1 MSKLL
6 ADLGSEMANKMLFL
20 TFLATYFVSIRGD
33 AAPAAAAPPLR
44 CQAADK
50 TFLPSATSCEDEVKN
65 CAETFKTALTKDA
78 RDPLCDNDLFKDVVT
93 TKCAKTCGVCCENPN
108 FSCED
113 DPAYAKRCPDMKTL
127 CTSTLPGMKE
137 KMAKLCPA
145 TCGLCAQSSCRD
157 ALPDCATTASLC
169 NDVNFG
175 DIWKQQ
181 CARTCNSCSNT
192 GATATVTPPA
202 TPCLDSRANCAQLA
216 GMGFCT
222 NQFYMQKDPT
232 FIRRT
237 CGKSCKMC

>member
-1 MSKLL
+1 
-6 ADLGSEMANKMLFL
+6 MANKMLFL
-20 TFLATYFVSIRGD
+20 TVLATYFVSIRGD

-181 CARTCNSCSNT
+181 CARTCNSCT
-192 GATATVTPPA
+192 EATTPAPAAKVTAAPTTSPSVNGNGSGQ
-202 TPCLDSRANCAQLA
+202 CRDSRSCSSFVSN
-216 GMGFCT
+216 GFCT
-222 NQFYMQKDPT
+222 NTWYPMEF
-232 FIRRT
+232 RRKT
-237 CGKSCKMC
+237 CGKSCGFC